1 MNLKVIKLI
10 RKNRVLLA
18 ANAKH
23 VHLMICIKIHD
34 LSGAL
39 EGNNKQHTAEGLP
52 APSLPSGC
60 GFTVAK
66 PFKPIAIHLLTEVCT
81 LIHALNCSG

>member
-23 VHLMICIKIHD
+23 VHLMIYIKIHD
-34 LSGAL
+34 LSGHWREITSSTQL
-39 EGNNKQHTAEGLP
+39 KD
-52 APSLPSGC
+52 SLPPA
-60 GFTVAK
+60 FPWVAGSLWQN
-66 PFKPIAIHLLTEVCT
+66 LL
-81 LIHALNCSG
+81 GQ